1 MNIEQAKKINLKDFL
16 CELGFNHVRQR
27 GNNYWY
33 LSPFRDER
41 TASFKVNTTRNEW
54 FDFGINE
61 GGGIIQLAKFLYH
74 TNDIPELLRR
84 IAEKAPACT
93 RVTLTSRSQQ
103 RETVP
108 YCMVEVIPLSNE
120 ALLSYL
126 SSRRI
131 DFHAARSECVE
142 IHYVLY
148 NKPYYSIGFSNMSGG
163 YEIRNPYFKGC
174 MGEKN
179 ISRITATPDN
189 TALFCCVFE
198 GFMDYLSYLTFLKQH
213 DSPICIRHP
222 TDYIILNSVNN
233 IAKVQHFLDE
243 YEHIHCYLDNDQAG
257 RVATEY
263 ILGIQ
268 QGKASDESWRY
279 SDYKDLNDCL
289 REKKRFQQP
298 NILPISK
305 I

>member
-1 MNIEQAKKINLKDFL
+1 MNIEQAKRISLKDFL
-16 CELGFNHVRQR
+16 SELGFSHVRQR

-41 TASFKVNTTRNEW
+41 TASFKVNTARNEW
-54 FDFGINE
+54 FDFGTNE
-61 GGGIIQLAKFLYH
+61 GGGIIQLARLLYH
-74 TNDIPELLRR
+74 TSDIPELLRR
-84 IAEKAPACT
+84 IADKAPACA
-93 RVTLTSRSQQ
+93 RVTLTSQSQQ

-108 YCMVEVIPLSNE
+108 YSMVEVISLSSN

-126 SSRRI
+126 LSRRI
-131 DFHAARSECVE
+131 DFHTARNECVE
-142 IHYVLY
+142 VHYVLY
-148 NKPYYSIGFSNMSGG
+148 NKPYYSIGFGNVSGG

-179 ISRITATPDN
+179 ISRIAATPDGR
-189 TALFCCVFE
+189 APSCCVFE
-198 GFMDYLSYLTFLKQH
+198 GFMDYLSYLTFSKQH

-233 IAKVQHFLDE
+233 IAKAQPVLDE
-243 YEHIHCYLDNDQAG
+243 YNHIHCYLDNDQAG
-257 RVATEY
+257 RVATDY

-268 QGKASDESWRY
+268 QGKATDESWRY

-289 REKKRFQQP
+289 REKKRC
-298 NILPISK
+298 
-305 I
+305 